1 MLLQGV
7 VAFTLGYLLLPLW
20 LVKKGTQ
27 CKCEQA
33 VPKLCFPLLT
43 YSMYLGKLLPSLISA
58 ASALLGFWAA
68 VAIVVNHLLIR
79 TPLLPC

>member
-1 MLLQGV
+1 MCRGIQYIPIQTSLALFFAHCESYGIIMTEKERIPMLLQG

-43 YSMYLGKLLPSLISA
+43 YSI
-58 ASALLGFWAA
+58 
-68 VAIVVNHLLIR
+68 
-79 TPLLPC
+79 

>member
-43 YSMYLGKLLPSLISA
+43 YSIWGNYFPLSSPLPPH
-58 ASALLGFWAA
+58 F
-68 VAIVVNHLLIR
+68 
-79 TPLLPC
+79 